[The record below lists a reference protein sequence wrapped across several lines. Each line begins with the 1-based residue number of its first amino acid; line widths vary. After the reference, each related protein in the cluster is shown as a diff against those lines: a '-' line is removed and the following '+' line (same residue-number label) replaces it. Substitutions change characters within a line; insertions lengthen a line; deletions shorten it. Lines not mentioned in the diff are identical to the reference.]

1 MVAIHMKAR
10 CPLCHRSVPSD
21 AQHWCRCGKAMD
33 PRCYDA
39 HGDWCA
45 VRGDDS
51 WIGALER

>member
-1 MVAIHMKAR
+1 MKSR
-10 CPLCHRSVPSD
+10 CPLCRRLVPSD

-33 PRCYDA
+33 SRCYEA

-45 VRGDDS
+45 VRSSDA